1 MAQTVVVECICCMA
15 SGFDDQALLICKGSK
30 KVHQKLS
37 SDLGSLFTRV
47 AEEHRRLSLI
57 DIKVGKGC

>member
-30 KVHQKLS
+30 KCIKSFQVIWEA
-37 SDLGSLFTRV
+37 SLPV
-47 AEEHRRLSLI
+47 
-57 DIKVGKGC
+57 